1 MFALDCLMSLMPL
14 AFLGDFFAGS
24 GQMILALLGIAFL
37 IFIHEGGH
45 FLAAKWC
52 GVKVEVFS
60 LGFGKRLWGF
70 ERGGTDYR
78 LSLLPLGGYVQM
90 LGQDDANPVAAKTDR
105 EDDFRNKSVGQRALI
120 LVGGVA
126 VNALFAVVAFL
137 IAFWMGVPF
146 PSPEIG
152 YTVRGG
158 ASEGKLLPGDRVT
171 KINGQEII
179 AFTDIP
185 QIVAFSGGEEMAVEV
200 QRLVDGK
207 MTTEVVKVSAR
218 QGESDRFLNIGVYG
232 LYVLADIKKDSE
244 AEKAGLK
251 KGDRIVAFKDKDGKR
266 VLFSRPSELAQ
277 LALERPG
284 QDIDLEFERPT
295 FDELG
300 NANGVE
306 KAFSVKIPC
315 EKKNHW
321 TAGLE
326 FEPTA
331 RVGDVLPG
339 TPAEKGG
346 LKKGD
351 LIQTIMGTN
360 VTTKTVGET
369 VQKSCKATYDKR
381 AKAIADKSEKAE
393 EAFVPVIVKRL
404 KEGSKDLEEI
414 TLKIPVPEPKGPKKR
429 FTMGFGFGTDVV
441 SAIVSGG
448 PVDKANQAAK
458 AAGDTELQVGDRIL
472 KIQVKHK
479 LGLWWVTK
487 SNGFE
492 SNLEVMMDSQEGK
505 AECRLLF
512 VRDNKEY
519 TLVLKG
525 EENEKAPYGLLPF
538 DLQTRQIMVQRGF
551 LGALSLGLYSTKTS
565 MRQVLQMLRSLIVRR
580 DVSVKELG
588 GPIKIVH
595 IATKVADRGPGKLI
609 WFLALLSVNLAVL
622 NILPIPVLDG
632 GHLLF
637 IFIEW
642 LKGGPVSENVLI
654 YAQWVGLFLILG
666 LIIVVTF
673 NDILSLLT

>member
-1 MFALDCLMSLMPL
+1 MFAIDCLTSLGPL

-37 IFIHEGGH
+37 IFIHEAGH

-90 LGQDDANPVAAKTDR
+90 LGQDDANPTAAKTDR

-185 QIVAFSGGEEMAVEV
+185 QVVAFSGGEEMDIEV

-207 MTTEVVKVSAR
+207 MTTEVVKVAAR

-232 LYVLADIKKDSE
+232 LYVLADIKKDSD
-244 AEKAGLK
+244 AEKAGLR
-251 KGDRIVAFKDKDGKR
+251 KGDRIVSFKDKDGKR

-277 LALERPG
+277 LALDRPG
-284 QDIDLEFERPT
+284 QDIELELERPT
-295 FDELG
+295 FDAIG
-300 NANGVE
+300 NVNGVE
-306 KAFSVKIPC
+306 KTFSVKLPC

-321 TAGLE
+321 TAGIE
-326 FEPTA
+326 FVPTA
-331 RVGDVLPG
+331 RVGNVLPG

-351 LIQTIMGTN
+351 LIQTIMGSK
-360 VTTKTVGET
+360 VTTKTLGDI
-369 VQKSCKATYDKR
+369 VQKSCKETY
-381 AKAIADKSEKAE
+381 AKKGKEVSEKSA
-393 EAFVPVIVKRL
+393 EAFVPVVVKRA
-404 KEGSKDLEEI
+404 KEGSKELEEV

-429 FTMGFGFGTDVV
+429 FTMGFEFGTDVI
-441 SAIVSGG
+441 SAIVPGG

-458 AAGDTELQVGDRIL
+458 AAGDMDLQVGDRLL
-472 KIQVKHK
+472 KIQTKHRF
-479 LGLWWVTK
+479 GLWWVGKTK
-487 SNGFE
+487 GFE

-505 AECRLLF
+505 KESRLVF
-512 VRDNKEY
+512 VRDGKEY
-519 TLVLKG
+519 TLVIKG

-538 DLQTRQIMVQRGF
+538 DLQQRQIMVQRGF
-551 LGALSLGLYSTKTS
+551 VGALSLGLYSTKVS

-666 LIIVVTF
+666 LIVVVTF

>member
-1 MFALDCLMSLMPL
+1 MFALDCLMSHLPL

-52 GVKVEVFS
+52 GVEVEVFS

-70 ERGGTDYR
+70 KRGGTDYR

-90 LGQDDANPVAAKTDR
+90 LGQDDANPVGAKTDR
-105 EDDFRNKSVGQRALI
+105 PDDFRNKSVGQRALI
-120 LVGGVA
+120 MVGGVA
-126 VNALFAVVAFL
+126 VNALFAVVAFV

-158 ASEGKLLPGDRVT
+158 ASEGKILPGDRVT

-185 QIVAFSGGEEMAVEV
+185 QVVAFSGGEEMAVEV

-232 LYVLADIKKDSE
+232 LYVLADIKKDSD
-244 AEKAGLK
+244 AEKAGLN

-284 QDIDLEFERPT
+284 QDIELELERPT
-295 FDELG
+295 FDGLG

-306 KAFSVKIPC
+306 KSFAVKIPC

-321 TAGLE
+321 TSGLV
-326 FEPTA
+326 FVPTA
-331 RVGDVLPG
+331 RVGNVLPG

-351 LIQTIMGTN
+351 LIETIMGSA
-360 VTTKTVGET
+360 VTTKTLGEI
-369 VQKSCKATYDKR
+369 VQKSCKATHEKR
-381 AKAIADKSEKAE
+381 AKEASDKSKEAE
-393 EAFVPVIVKRL
+393 EAFVPVVVKRA
-404 KEGSKDLEEI
+404 KEGSKDLELV
-414 TLKIPVPEPKGPKKR
+414 TLKIPVPEPKGPKQR
-429 FTMGFGFGTDVV
+429 FTMGFEFGTDVV
-441 SAIVSGG
+441 SEIVSGG

-472 KIQVKHK
+472 KLQTKHK
-479 LGLWWVTK
+479 LGLWWVGNTK
-487 SNGFE
+487 GFE
-492 SNLEVMMDSQEGK
+492 SNLETMMDVQEGK
-505 AECRLLF
+505 KECRLVFL
-512 VRDNKEY
+512 RDDKEY
-519 TLVLKG
+519 TLAIKG
-525 EENEKAPYGLLPF
+525 
-538 DLQTRQIMVQRGF
+538 
-551 LGALSLGLYSTKTS
+551 
-565 MRQVLQMLRSLIVRR
+565 
-580 DVSVKELG
+580 
-588 GPIKIVH
+588 
-595 IATKVADRGPGKLI
+595 
-609 WFLALLSVNLAVL
+609 
-622 NILPIPVLDG
+622 
-632 GHLLF
+632 
-637 IFIEW
+637 
-642 LKGGPVSENVLI
+642 
-654 YAQWVGLFLILG
+654 
-666 LIIVVTF
+666 
-673 NDILSLLT
+673 